1 MSFYVCATIL
11 TELLMVAMVLHVT
24 TYNGFNR
31 EQKIWFLL
39 TFISIMICAGAEF
52 TVHCGYYNPDHS
64 LLLTVITVFQ
74 FSLAPI
80 LAVFFSG
87 ALGLYREAKMAILLL
102 PISFFV
108 EIVCAPGGLIF
119 FFDAEGYHRGH
130 LFLIYELFYS
140 VSILYLIISLF
151 KVGMNFY
158 HRDFITIIM
167 IIVILAAGVVPM
179 TFFKINIT
187 YSAIGLIAS
196 LCYIYYNDLVQQ
208 DTKDELVLQQQKV
221 TDIQEHTISG
231 LANLIESRDMETGE
245 HVART
250 SEYVKTLAEL
260 ARDDGVY
267 EDIIDDHFIALIYTL
282 APLHDVGK
290 IVVSDAILKK
300 PGRLTAE
307 EYEEMKQHASSGGRV
322 VRQILSG
329 VTDEEYIKIA
339 ADIATYHHEKWN
351 GEGYPEGR
359 KGEDIPLS
367 ARIMAIADVFDA
379 LISERC
385 YKKPMPVEQAFQI
398 IRTDAGSH
406 FDPKLAGVFL
416 NHKEEFV

>member
-1 MSFYVCATIL
+1 
-11 TELLMVAMVLHVT
+11 
-24 TYNGFNR
+24 
-31 EQKIWFLL
+31 
-39 TFISIMICAGAEF
+39 
-52 TVHCGYYNPDHS
+52 
-64 LLLTVITVFQ
+64 
-74 FSLAPI
+74 
-80 LAVFFSG
+80 
-87 ALGLYREAKMAILLL
+87 
-102 PISFFV
+102 
-108 EIVCAPGGLIF
+108 
-119 FFDAEGYHRGH
+119 
-130 LFLIYELFYS
+130 
-140 VSILYLIISLF
+140 
-151 KVGMNFY
+151 
-158 HRDFITIIM
+158 M

-208 DTKDELVLQQQKV
+208 DTKGELVLQQQKV

-282 APLHDVGK
+282 APLHDVGE
-290 IVVSDAILKK
+290 IVMSDAILKK

-351 GEGYPEGR
+351 GRGYPEGLR
-359 KGEDIPLS
+359 EEEIPLC
-367 ARIMAIADVFDA
+367 ARIMAVADVFDA
-379 LISERC
+379 ISQNRC
-385 YKKPMPVEQAFQI
+385 YRAAMPLDKCFEI
-398 IRTDAGSH
+398 IKEGSGKD
-406 FDPKLAGVFL
+406 FDPVIADVFVEIRQQVEVIHHTEITAL
-416 NHKEEFV
+416 KQRKKGARLF